1 MVFCDISKTFDRVWH
16 RGLLAILYHYGIMG
30 NLHKSFDNYL
40 SNRFQGVTI
49 PGRCSEWV
57 EIKAGV
63 PQGSILGPFLFL

>member
-1 MVFCDISKTFDRVWH
+1 MAAGSFSSTVSLWN
-16 RGLLAILYHYGIMG
+16 YG

-63 PQGSILGPFLFL
+63 PKVPF